1 MLHCASGK
9 AKSSSDSAR
18 GWGGVGVNWWA
29 EEIQTSPMPLHV
41 CADCGRCWTG
51 MAMMRLAASTW
62 MALAATLLA
71 EAVWFFCCFSVRS
84 YEIEDT
90 YVRAYNKSLSRDRAA
105 ATEFVRCM
113 CHMGRYGLGVLYG
126 MRRMQMNVHGFL
138 CMCRVLSFEPLTSLV
153 FFFWNHVFGLE

>member
-1 MLHCASGK
+1 
-9 AKSSSDSAR
+9 
-18 GWGGVGVNWWA
+18 
-29 EEIQTSPMPLHV
+29 
-41 CADCGRCWTG
+41 

-90 YVRAYNKSLSRDRAA
+90 YVRAYNKSLSRDREA

-113 CHMGRYGLGVLYG
+113 YHMGRYGLGVLYG

-153 FFFWNHVFGLE
+153 FFFFLKSRLWFGVTINENNEPKQPAVWFVRFSMLNFFVFGQSNKVNWIHIIINMSF